1 MPKKKTQKKKKP
13 IKKTQNKQNKV
24 IVRKYKELLN
34 NALLLMHGYSLGE
47 LTYEEF
53 TENDY
58 SFITKLLQ
66 QGIKEGWKIIS
77 QKRGI
82 IDLRCHMLCCSVSII
97 NYQLSL
103 KKSFNQLTDLEKLY
117 LFFIYYL
124 NPRSNIKKELSHEAS
139 VKKIDELIQLQLDK
153 YEESK
158 KLKGENHKSTKQY
171 KKNYKRHLTKKV
183 NIIKKKLTMDAYVC
197 KSLDCS
203 DILKTKKDTFNHKLS
218 IDKFCKEVSV
228 IFKGIVI
235 KLMEEYKKK
244 HLSKIPSDT
253 ILKNMNKCRLYSLCN
268 QLDPESNGDNYS
280 WADSIIDDET
290 LSNEEKKQMFI
301 GYIQAHKELIEESFV
316 PQNNRYMLELNLS
329 EFIDKHRSDVIFIPT
344 IHHYKEKDYYKEGEY
359 KPVLKSNNDLWVF
372 TNYNMEK
379 KTIDKISMNKLDNNK
394 YYITVVLDGDD
405 NDFFIEGQKPAY
417 GRKLLD
423 FIDGSRTPSIYSLDK
438 QFNQS
443 IKEFNCQELIMNS
456 ISTHWVLSNKQG
468 IPYIIKGWGLV
479 DYDHHFNKDKLVK
492 EIVLYNV

>member
-13 IKKTQNKQNKV
+13 VKKTQKKQNKV
-24 IVRKYKELLN
+24 VLKKYKELLN
-34 NALLLMHGYSLGE
+34 KALLLMHGHSIGE

-53 TENDY
+53 TDQDY

-77 QKRGI
+77 KKLGI
-82 IDLRCHMLCCSVSII
+82 IDLRCHSLCCTVAII

-139 VKKIDELIQLQLDK
+139 VKKIEELIQLQLDK

-158 KLKGENHKSTKQY
+158 KVKGENNKSTKQY
-171 KKNYKRHLTKKV
+171 KKNYKRQLTKKV
-183 NIIKKKLTMDAYVC
+183 EMIKKKLTMDAYVC
-197 KSLDCS
+197 GSLDCS
-203 DILKTKKDTFNHKLS
+203 DILKSKKDTLNHKLS
-218 IDKFCKEVSV
+218 IDKFCKECSV
-228 IFKGIVI
+228 IFKGII
-235 KLMEEYKKK
+235 IMLMDIYKKK
-244 HLSKIPSDT
+244 YLSNIPSDSM
-253 ILKNMNKCRLYSLCN
+253 LKNMNTYSLYNLCN
-268 QLDPESNGDNYS
+268 ELDPKSNGRNYS
-280 WADSIIDDET
+280 WAESIINDDT
-290 LSNEEKKQMFI
+290 LSNEEKKQIFI
-301 GYIQAHKELIEESFV
+301 DYIDIYKELGDEGFM

-344 IHHYKEKDYYKEGEY
+344 IHHYKEKDYYKDGEY
-359 KPVLKSNNDLWVF
+359 KPVLKTNNDLWVF
-372 TNYNMEK
+372 TNYNMK
-379 KTIDKISMNKLDNNK
+379 KGTIDKISMNKLKKNK

-423 FIDGSRTPSIYSLDK
+423 FINGKRTPNIYSLDK
-438 QFNQS
+438 QFNKFR
-443 IKEFNCQELIMNS
+443 KEFSCEELIMNS
-456 ISTHWVLSNKQG
+456 ISTHWILSNKQG
-468 IPYIIKGWGLV
+468 IPYIIKEWGLV
-479 DYDHHFNKDKLVK
+479 DYDNYFDKDKLVK
-492 EIVLYNV
+492 EIKL

>member
-1 MPKKKTQKKKKP
+1 MPNKKTKKKKSV
-13 IKKTQNKQNKV
+13 KKTHHKRNNV
-24 IVRKYKELLN
+24 IIRKYKELLN
-34 NALLLMHGYSLGE
+34 NALLIMHGYSQGE
-47 LTYEEF
+47 LTFKEF
-53 TENDY
+53 TDQDY
-58 SFITKLLQ
+58 SFITKILQ

-77 QKRGI
+77 KKLGI
-82 IDLRCHMLCCSVSII
+82 IDLRCHMLCCSVAIL

-103 KKSFNQLTDLEKLY
+103 KKSLNQLTDLEKLY
-117 LFFIYYL
+117 LFFIYYF

-197 KSLDCS
+197 SSLDCS
-203 DILKTKKDTFNHKLS
+203 DILKTNKDTLNHTLS
-218 IDKFCKEVSV
+218 IDKFCKEVPV
-228 IFKGIVI
+228 IFKGLVI

-244 HLSKIPSDT
+244 YLSNIPSDA
-253 ILKNMNKCRLYSLCN
+253 ILKNMNKVGLYNLCN
-268 QLDPESNGDNYS
+268 KLDPNSDGDNYS
-280 WADSIIDDET
+280 WADSVIDDDT
-290 LSNEEKKQMFI
+290 LSNEKKKQTFI
-301 GYIQAHKELIEESFV
+301 EYIQAHKELREERFV

-372 TNYNMEK
+372 TNYNMK
-379 KTIDKISMNKLDNNK
+379 QRTIDKIPVSKLNNHK
-394 YYITVVLDGDD
+394 YYIIVVLDGDD
-405 NDFFIEGQKPAY
+405 NDFYIEGQEPAY

-438 QFNQS
+438 KFN
-443 IKEFNCQELIMNS
+443 KLRNEFNCHELIMNS
-456 ISTHWVLSNKQG
+456 ISTHWILSNKQG
-468 IPYIIKGWGLV
+468 VPHIIKEWGLV
-479 DYDHHFNKDKLVK
+479 DYDSYFDKDQLVK
-492 EIVLYNV
+492 EIRLEKI